1 MKAGLT
7 ISCIVYWNG
16 VSTKALRVFLASEAS
31 FLKPAPGSHAGTYFT
46 GKVGEEDHCSY
57 KAKGVKV
64 TYREGSSQPD
74 TSLVH

>member
-31 FLKPAPGSHAGTYFT
+31 PLKPAPGSHAGMYFT
-46 GKVGEEDHCSY
+46 GKVGEEDSSY
-57 KAKGVKV
+57 EAKDIKV
-64 TYREGSSQPD
+64 TYREG
-74 TSLVH
+74 